1 MYVITTPN
9 GKTELN
15 TKPAADAY
23 TDALN
28 TLKID
33 YVIRYR
39 KEPDSDQATRPERKE
54 TRK

>member
-1 MYVITTPN
+1 MYIIKTPN
-9 GKTELN
+9 GTTTLT
-15 TKPAADAY
+15 TKEAADAY